1 MMRRFIQHDWPGHT
15 FTYFIIYSTCNFFL
29 TTCNFFNLKENTYLL
44 IRVVFGSFKEKTCI
58 CCDFE
63 KNVILNNACII
74 RVARGFNP
82 PSTNVRQM
90 TIIPKEVIYYFCDSC
105 LISEKSSYCMSKKSF
120 QGRHEKT
127 RPQKLAKKIETRPK
141 SGISRCFLSEIF
153 I

>member
-1 MMRRFIQHDWPGHT
+1 MTDRDILSHILLYIRRVT
-15 FTYFIIYSTCNFFL
+15 FFL

-90 TIIPKEVIYYFCDSC
+90 TIIPEEVIFYF
-105 LISEKSSYCMSKKSF
+105 IYSF
-120 QGRHEKT
+120 FDFGKIVVLYVQEVFSGSARKNPTPKT
-127 RPQKLAKKIETRPK
+127 RQQI
-141 SGISRCFLSEIF
+141 
-153 I
+153 